1 MVHSSED
8 GTLPLDTVTVT
19 DLKNVAHCARVVYF
33 EKCWPDVRPRVY
45 AMDAGDEAHQEERA
59 RARRRRLT
67 MYGLPDGE
75 RRFNVRLYDPGM
87 GLVGVIDELVIGPD
101 AVYYPVDY
109 KLSVKV
115 SDSFALQ
122 VAAYALLVEVHFGV
136 AVEAGY
142 IYLIGQRQLERVP
155 ITAALRAQVR
165 DGLAQIRHIMYTE
178 RMPPRVRERAKCRV
192 CEFRRF
198 CNDVV

>member
-1 MVHSSED
+1 MASSYEA
-8 GTLPLDTVTVT
+8 LPLDTVNVT
-19 DLKNVAHCARVVYF
+19 DLKNYAHCARVVYF

-45 AMDAGDEAHQEERA
+45 AMDAGDEAHEAERA

-75 RRFNVRLYDPGM
+75 RRFNLRLYDPGL

-109 KLSVKV
+109 KLSAKV
-115 SDSFALQ
+115 SASFALQ
-122 VAAYALLVEVHFGV
+122 VAAYALLVEAHFGV
-136 AVEAGY
+136 TVAAGY
-142 IYLIGQRQLERVP
+142 IYLIGHRRLERVP
-155 ITAALRAQVR
+155 ITVELRAQVHE
-165 DGLAQIRHIMYTE
+165 GLAQIRQIMRTE
-178 RMPPRVRERAKCRV
+178 RMPPRVKERAKCRL